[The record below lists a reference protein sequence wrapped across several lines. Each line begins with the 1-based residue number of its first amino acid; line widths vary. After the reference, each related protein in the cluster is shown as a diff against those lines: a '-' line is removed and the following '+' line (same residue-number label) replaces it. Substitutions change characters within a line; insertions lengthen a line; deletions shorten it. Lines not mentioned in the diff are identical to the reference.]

1 MWCFPTDAIWSYGGG
16 RRIENWANSVKIGVT
31 GASGFLGSTLTRHL
45 ADAGHELLA
54 LERTLPP
61 AGEGAHPG
69 VSWVQGDLASPHD
82 TAAFVADAEAIIHL
96 AWANTPLTSNAHL
109 PSDVTANMLPTLTLL
124 EAVREAATRP
134 HIVFASSGG
143 TVYGPPR
150 DKRPFRE
157 GDDCRPQSSYGIQ
170 KLTVEQYLRMGSE
183 HGWLTAT
190 ALRIGNPYGVLLPP
204 ERLQGFIGTAVSQ
217 LRAGTPI
224 RVFGNPAN
232 VRDYLH
238 LTDMCR
244 AFELALTPRELFD
257 VLNIGSGT
265 AHSVENVLR
274 LIEELE
280 GRPVAVQSESP
291 ADADELPCWVVLD
304 VSKAREKL
312 GWTPE
317 ITLRD
322 GLSRLLSSPVPS
334 GRAASAPE

>member
-1 MWCFPTDAIWSYGGG
+1 M
-16 RRIENWANSVKIGVT
+16 KIGVT
-31 GASGFLGSTLTRHL
+31 GASGFLGSILTRHL
-45 ADAGHELLA
+45 AAGGHEVLA
-54 LERTLPP
+54 LTRTLPRRV
-61 AGEGAHPG
+61 EGAHPG
-69 VSWVQGDLASPHD
+69 VAWVQGDLTSPHD
-82 TAAFVADAEAIIHL
+82 AATFAAGAEAIIHL
-96 AWANTPLTSNAHL
+96 AWTNTPLTSNADL
-109 PSDVTANMLPTLTLL
+109 RSDAAANILPTLTLL

-143 TVYGPPR
+143 AVYGPPR
-150 DKRPFRE
+150 DRRPFRE
-157 GDDCRPQSSYGIQ
+157 DDDCRPQSSHGIQ
-170 KLTVEQYLRMGSE
+170 KLTVEQYLRMSSE

-190 ALRIGNPYGVLLPP
+190 ALRIGNPYGVPLPP

-238 LTDMCR
+238 VTDMCR
-244 AFELALTPRELFD
+244 AFELALAPRELFD

-280 GRPVAVQSESP
+280 GRPVAVQCESSAA
-291 ADADELPCWVVLD
+291 ADDLPSWVVLD
-304 VSKAREKL
+304 VGKAREKL
-312 GWTPE
+312 RWSPE

-322 GLSRLLSSPVPS
+322 GLSRLLSPPVPS
-334 GRAASAPE
+334 GRVASAPE